1 MIVIATQGTSSQDC
15 GRLATVFLFWRSV
28 SGREGADVMST
39 EVGPGLESVPRYQKG
54 EAIAKGMQRQKNR
67 KPAFLGILD
76 MPEG

>member
-1 MIVIATQGTSSQDC
+1 M
-15 GRLATVFLFWRSV
+15 